1 MNELQDPL
9 PHMSIGWVLG
19 DQRLRLDAALHA
31 CATGASKLQLA
42 EQQFTGQQHQPP
54 YGQQPQKKE
63 QQQLRQ
69 HGNEGETLPAGCATW
84 PPEDVSGPFSH
95 KFQMQ
100 KIVCRVGQ
108 REHVVWMAL

>member
-1 MNELQDPL
+1 M

-19 DQRLRLDAALHA
+19 DQRQRLDAALHA

-42 EQQFTGQQHQPP
+42 EQQFTRQQP

-69 HGNEGETLPAGCATW
+69 LGNEGETSPDGCATW
-84 PPEDVSGPFSH
+84 PPEDVSGLFSH
-95 KFQMQ
+95 LFQMQ